1 MYRDGKPLPDKV
13 KESGEGY
20 TLSGKPLDITSAAAK
35 PYFTHT
41 IPKNTININI
51 NIAENANTDTSPH
64 EDAEKLTEELEIVNV
79 EKIAEKA
86 CSISSPSES
95 SM

>member
-1 MYRDGKPLPDKV
+1 MYRDGKSLPVKV

-35 PYFTHT
+35 PYFTHK
-41 IPKNTININI
+41 IPKNTISINP
-51 NIAENANTDTSPH
+51 NMAENANVDTSSH
-64 EDAEKLTEELEIVNV
+64 EDAEMLADELKIVNV
-79 EKIAEKA
+79 EKINEKT
-86 CSISSPSES
+86 CKIPSLSES